1 MTELI
6 IALNTSDV
14 ELAKK
19 WVNLFL
25 PYVKWF
31 KVGYPLYITGSNK
44 FIEDLKE
51 KGAKVFLDLKF
62 FDIPSVV
69 SLAVREVNK
78 LKVDMLTLHTLGG
91 FEMLES
97 ACKSLWE
104 VEREKR
110 PLLIGVTILTSM
122 SEATL
127 RDISETKKSIDE
139 EIINLVRLAKSAGLD
154 GVVVSGNELEAVKKV
169 CGEDFLTIVPGV
181 RIKEDF
187 VFDHERVITPAEAKR
202 KGADFIVVG
211 RPITHSEDP
220 IRKLES
226 YLNEIRG

>member
-6 IALNTSDV
+6 IALNTNNL
-14 ELAKK
+14 ELAKR
-19 WVNLFL
+19 WVDLFL

-31 KVGYPLYITGSNK
+31 KVGYPLYIVGGNK
-44 FIEDLKE
+44 FIEYLKE
-51 KGAKVFLDLKF
+51 KGAKIFLDLKF

-69 SLAVREVNK
+69 SLAVKEVKK

-104 VEREKR
+104 IEKGER

-127 RDISETKKSIDE
+127 RDISDTEKSMEE
-139 EIINLVRLAKSAGLD
+139 EIMNLVKLAKSAGLD
-154 GVVVSGNELEAVKKV
+154 GVVVSGEELEIVKRV
-169 CGEDFLTIVPGV
+169 CGKDFLAVVPGV
-181 RIKEDF
+181 RLKEDLAL
-187 VFDHERVITPAEAKR
+187 DQERVITPAEAKE
-202 KGADFIVVG
+202 KGADFLVVG

-220 IRKLES
+220 IEKLKN
-226 YLNEIRG
+226 YLDEIK